1 MLLSSLE
8 CEVIQSRSD
17 DGRRIIMVY
26 KYTESRCGLMVM
38 VIPAVLSLFLLEG
51 CGSKGART
59 IGSGITPKTGQ
70 ISKQEIGEQLD
81 KFREFYKATLRQVAL
96 DLNER
101 LPSTRTEKTTLQM
114 RARMVQGLN
123 AMLAN
128 DDSIVA
134 FIEVWA
140 LCTRFRMYLEEGEGS
155 ALFGDAHQIALNGSK
170 RLEVEIQR
178 IGVIFLKD
186 EVFEVAR
193 KNVTEFA
200 HNNPIRG
207 TFSNV
212 IVYATEEQKGQPNP
226 FMSVLKIPMTP
237 FRAIEGVDRTASA
250 IHQFSDTAER
260 FSDIIDQL
268 PESSRWQLQ
277 LLLFDLEEANMTKS
291 FLNSL
296 AQVSESSARLE
307 QSVEKLPGQL
317 REQLTQFVEDVDK
330 KQAALQETLQ
340 QAEKTSLALNDTLE
354 KLDQTAGSFNA
365 VAKDVTVT
373 AQAWETAAKATGQV
387 VQEFNKIKPS
397 PQEEKSSFDIKD
409 YRDTAEQTSQAANDI
424 KSLLA
429 EIENLLESRRYG
441 SMLNGLLL
449 RAAGLVVLI
458 FVLAVLYRII
468 SVRLAIS
475 KGRKAA

>member
-1 MLLSSLE
+1 MA
-8 CEVIQSRSD
+8 
-17 DGRRIIMVY
+17 Y
-26 KYTESRCGLMVM
+26 KYTTDFYGLTIT
-38 VIPAVLSLFLLEG
+38 VILGILSLFLLEG

-70 ISKQEIGEQLD
+70 ISKQELGDQLD
-81 KFREFYKATLRQVAL
+81 KFREFYKATIRQVAL

-123 AMLAN
+123 AMLDN

-140 LCTRFRMYLEEGEGS
+140 LCARFRMYLEEGEGS
-155 ALFGDAHQIALNGSK
+155 ALFGDAHQIALDGSK
-170 RLEVEIQR
+170 RLEAEIQR
-178 IGVIFLKD
+178 VGVIFLKED
-186 EVFEVAR
+186 VFEAAR

-212 IVYATEEQKGQPNP
+212 IVYATEVQKGQPNP
-226 FMSVLKIPMTP
+226 FLSVLKIPMSP

-250 IHQFSDTAER
+250 IHQFSNTAER
-260 FSDIIDQL
+260 FSDVVAEL

-277 LLLFDLEEANMTKS
+277 LLLFDLEETNMTKS

-307 QSVEKLPGQL
+307 QSVQKLPEQL
-317 REQLTQFVEDVDK
+317 REQLTQFVEDIDK
-330 KQAALQETLQ
+330 RQAALQQTLQ

-365 VAKDVTVT
+365 VAKDVTET
-373 AQAWETAAKATGQV
+373 AQAWENAAKATGQV
-387 VQEFNKIKPS
+387 VQEINKIKPS
-397 PQEEKSSFDIKD
+397 PQKEESSFDIKD
-409 YRDTAEQTSQAANDI
+409 YRDTAERTSRAANDI
-424 KSLLA
+424 KALLA
-429 EIENLLESRRYG
+429 EVEDLLESRRYS
-441 SMLNGLLL
+441 SMLDQLLL

-458 FVLAVLYRII
+458 FVLAVFYRII
-468 SVRLAIS
+468 SVRLTIS

>member
-1 MLLSSLE
+1 MLLSLE
-8 CEVIQSRSD
+8 CEVIKSRSD
-17 DGRRIIMVY
+17 DGRSVIMVY
-26 KYTESRCGLMVM
+26 KDTESRCGLIVM

-101 LPSTRTEKTTLQM
+101 LPGTRTEKTTLQM

-134 FIEVWA
+134 FVETWA
-140 LCTRFRMYLEEGEGS
+140 LCARFRMYLEEGEGS
-155 ALFGDAHQIALNGSK
+155 TLFGDAHDIALAGSK
-170 RLEVEIQR
+170 RLEGEIQR
-178 IGVIFLKD
+178 IGIIFLKED
-186 EVFEVAR
+186 VFEATR
-193 KNVTEFA
+193 KNVIEFA

-207 TFSNV
+207 TFSNI
-212 IVYATEEQKGQPNP
+212 IVYATEVQKGQPNP
-226 FMSVLKIPMTP
+226 FLSVLKIPMSP
-237 FRAIEGVDRTASA
+237 FRAMEGVDRTASA
-250 IHQFSDTAER
+250 IHQFSNTAER
-260 FSDIIDQL
+260 FSDVVAEL

-277 LLLFDLEEANMTKS
+277 LLLFDLEETNMTKS

-307 QSVEKLPGQL
+307 KSVEELPEHL
-317 REQLTQFVEDVDK
+317 REQLTQFIEDIDK
-330 KQAALQETLQ
+330 RQAALQQTLQ

-373 AQAWETAAKATGQV
+373 AQAWENAANATGQV
-387 VQEFNKIKPS
+387 VQEFNKIRPS
-397 PQEEKSSFDIKD
+397 PQKEESSFDIKD
-409 YRDTAEQTSQAANDI
+409 YRDTAEQTSRAANDI
-424 KSLLA
+424 KALLA
-429 EIENLLESRRYG
+429 EIEDLLESRRYD
-441 SMLNGLLL
+441 SVLNGLLL